1 MTVGDTRGI
10 LPSVSNCR
18 QLWQVAKRCSWQRP
32 VARSS
37 LLVQPSRHV
46 QLLLQSL
53 NLENCFLLSAVLTS
67 DLAFSLSP
75 SSLRTFLQQEGL
87 LTTLAYP
94 CAFSQSVFTHG
105 LSSSHQISHFWSSLG
120 HNGHC
125 CVFWVVLGFL
135 GPGESAG
142 GHFPRSPSPFVHN
155 HMLEQRERRRSHRDC
170 GPSVVVR
177 DRTSS
182 RRAHRRAQ
190 CRAQCRAS
198 YVDVR
203 TCATG
208 AHRPLL
214 TCCSSFQAGFATS
227 KMHLSLSLF
236 FGNFRFDLVAINRPP

>member
-46 QLLLQSL
+46 QLLQSL

-67 DLAFSLSP
+67 DLAFSLSLP
-75 SSLRTFLQQEGL
+75 LSLRTFLQQQGL

-120 HNGHC
+120 HDGHC

-142 GHFPRSPSPFVHN
+142 GHFTVTVCSQSHARAARAAAVSPRLRSV
-155 HMLEQRERRRSHRDC
+155 RRRA
-170 GPSVVVR
+170 G
-177 DRTSS
+177 
-182 RRAHRRAQ
+182 
-190 CRAQCRAS
+190 S
-198 YVDVR
+198 YVVAPCTSPCTAPGIVR
-203 TCATG
+203 
-208 AHRPLL
+208 
-214 TCCSSFQAGFATS
+214 
-227 KMHLSLSLF
+227 
-236 FGNFRFDLVAINRPP
+236 

>member
-1 MTVGDTRGI
+1 MASCEALQLAKTSCSELPPRPTVTTR
-10 LPSVSNCR
+10 PAAAAVP
-18 QLWQVAKRCSWQRP
+18 QLGK
-32 VARSS
+32 
-37 LLVQPSRHV
+37 
-46 QLLLQSL
+46 
-53 NLENCFLLSAVLTS
+53 LLSAFCSAHLRFS
-67 DLAFSLSP
+67 PLSLSL
-75 SSLRTFLQQEGL
+75 SLRTFLLQQGL

-120 HNGHC
+120 HDGHC

-170 GPSVVVR
+170 GPSLVVR
-177 DRTSS
+177 DLTSS
-182 RRAHRRAQ
+182 

-203 TCATG
+203 PCATG

-214 TCCSSFQAGFATS
+214 TCCSSFQAGFAAS
-227 KMHLSLSLF
+227 QMHLSISVSSLETS
-236 FGNFRFDLVAINRPP
+236 DLTLLQ

>member
-10 LPSVSNCR
+10 LPSVFNCR

-46 QLLLQSL
+46 QLLQSL

-75 SSLRTFLQQEGL
+75 SLSLRTFLLQQGL

-142 GHFPRSPSPFVHN
+142 GHFLRSPSPFVHN

-182 RRAHRRAQ
+182 RRA
-190 CRAQCRAS
+190 QCRAS

-203 TCATG
+203 PCATG

-214 TCCSSFQAGFATS
+214 TCCSSFQAGFAAS
-227 KMHLSLSLF
+227 QMHLSISVSSLETS
-236 FGNFRFDLVAINRPP
+236 DLTLLQ

>member
-1 MTVGDTRGI
+1 MASCEALQLAKTSCSELPPRPTVTTR
-10 LPSVSNCR
+10 PAAAAVP
-18 QLWQVAKRCSWQRP
+18 QLGK
-32 VARSS
+32 
-37 LLVQPSRHV
+37 
-46 QLLLQSL
+46 
-53 NLENCFLLSAVLTS
+53 LLSAFCSAHLR
-67 DLAFSLSP
+67 FSLLP
-75 SSLRTFLQQEGL
+75 LSLRTFLLQEGL

-120 HNGHC
+120 HDGHC

-142 GHFPRSPSPFVHN
+142 GHFLRSPSPFVHN

-170 GPSVVVR
+170 GPSLVVR

-182 RRAHRRAQ
+182 R
-190 CRAQCRAS
+190 RAQCRAS

-203 TCATG
+203 PCATG

-214 TCCSSFQAGFATS
+214 TCCSSFQAGFAAS
-227 KMHLSLSLF
+227 QMHLSISVSSLETSDLTLLQLTVLLRVQSISLQFSLF
-236 FGNFRFDLVAINRPP
+236 PFSATKAKKEN

>member
-1 MTVGDTRGI
+1 M
-10 LPSVSNCR
+10 
-18 QLWQVAKRCSWQRP
+18 
-32 VARSS
+32 
-37 LLVQPSRHV
+37 
-46 QLLLQSL
+46 
-53 NLENCFLLSAVLTS
+53 
-67 DLAFSLSP
+67 
-75 SSLRTFLQQEGL
+75 

-120 HNGHC
+120 HDGHC
-125 CVFWVVLGFL
+125 CVLGVVLGFL
-135 GPGESAG
+135 GPGESIG
-142 GHFPRSPSPFVHN
+142 GHFLRSPSPFV

-182 RRAHRRAQ
+182 

-203 TCATG
+203 PCATG

-214 TCCSSFQAGFATS
+214 TCCSSFQAGFAAS
-227 KMHLSLSLF
+227 RMHLSISVSRLETSDLTLLQLTVLLRVQSISLQFSLSPFSATFL
-236 FGNFRFDLVAINRPP
+236 PPKRESNC

>member
-1 MTVGDTRGI
+1 MTVGDTTGI

-67 DLAFSLSP
+67 DLAFSLSL
-75 SSLRTFLQQEGL
+75 SLRTFLLQQGL

-125 CVFWVVLGFL
+125 CVFLGCFGL
-135 GPGESAG
+135 FGTRRVSRWAFSAFTVTVCSQS
-142 GHFPRSPSPFVHN
+142 HARAARAAAVSPRLRSV
-155 HMLEQRERRRSHRDC
+155 RRRA
-170 GPSVVVR
+170 G
-177 DRTSS
+177 
-182 RRAHRRAQ
+182 
-190 CRAQCRAS
+190 S
-198 YVDVR
+198 YVVAP
-203 TCATG
+203 C
-208 AHRPLL
+208 
-214 TCCSSFQAGFATS
+214 TS
-227 KMHLSLSLF
+227 
-236 FGNFRFDLVAINRPP
+236 PCT